1 MKKNKISTNIK
12 IIGILFAILMLSIV
26 AITFYLNNKN
36 EKDALIINI
45 AGKQRMLTQ
54 NISKNI
60 FYLSQFK
67 DSSFDE
73 LNSSTAEF
81 IYSLKT
87 LREGNNLPK
96 IKEAPTSEIANQL
109 MKIEIL
115 WSSFYQTVVNFKELL
130 HKENS
135 QNELQNILKSI
146 HSSNTIL
153 LNEVDNL
160 VSLYTVY
167 SESKIATIRYLQYF
181 FAVLILIL
189 VIYSFIKLK
198 SMEANAIK
206 FLEESK
212 KVMEQNFQAP
222 LEPIK
227 IEAEG
232 EIVEATNTLNKFINK
247 INLVMD
253 DSANAIVQSKNAS
266 LKLDELTNEF
276 NDIIENLTNSSEISK
291 HLNRSEDIV
300 IQSQEDLM
308 NSNKRLLELKNELD
322 KILISFDKKD

>member
-12 IIGILFAILMLSIV
+12 IIGTLFAILMLSIV

-60 FYLSQFK
+60 FYLSQFRNN
-67 DSSFDE
+67 SLDE
-73 LNSSTAEF
+73 LDSSTAEF
-81 IYSLKT
+81 IYNLKT
-87 LREGNNLPK
+87 LKDGNNLSK
-96 IKEAPTSEIANQL
+96 IKEAPTSQIANQL
-109 MKIEIL
+109 MKVEIL
-115 WSSFYQTVVNFKELL
+115 WSSFYQNIVHFKELL
-130 HKENS
+130 NKDNS
-135 QNELQNILKSI
+135 QNEIQTILKSI

-153 LNEVDNL
+153 LNEVDTL

-167 SESKIATIRYLQYF
+167 SESKIATIRYLQYL
-181 FAVLILIL
+181 FAILIL
-189 VIYSFIKLK
+189 VLILYSFLKLK
-198 SMEANAIK
+198 AMEANAIR

-212 KVMEQNFQAP
+212 KVMEQNLQAP
-222 LEPIK
+222 LTPIK

-232 EIVEATNTLNKFINK
+232 EIVEATNTLNKFIQK

-253 DSANAIVQSKNAS
+253 DSANAMIQSKNAS

-322 KILISFDKKD
+322 KILESFNKKD

>member
-130 HKENS
+130 HKEDS
-135 QNELQNILKSI
+135 QNELQTILKSI

-189 VIYSFIKLK
+189 IIYSFIKLK

>member
-67 DSSFDE
+67 NSSFDE

-81 IYSLKT
+81 IYNLKT

-109 MKIEIL
+109 MKVEIL
-115 WSSFYQTVVNFKELL
+115 WSSFYQTVLNFKELL
-130 HKENS
+130 HKEDS
-135 QNELQNILKSI
+135 QNELQTILKSI

-181 FAVLILIL
+181 FAILILIL
-189 VIYSFIKLK
+189 IIYSFIKLK

-232 EIVEATNTLNKFINK
+232 EIVEATNTLNKFIKK

-253 DSANAIVQSKNAS
+253 DSANAIIQSKNAS

>member
-67 DSSFDE
+67 NSSFDE

-81 IYSLKT
+81 IYNLKT

-109 MKIEIL
+109 MKVEIL
-115 WSSFYQTVVNFKELL
+115 WSSFYQTVLNFKELL

-135 QNELQNILKSI
+135 QNELQTILKSI

-181 FAVLILIL
+181 FAILILIL
-189 VIYSFIKLK
+189 IIYSFIKLK

-232 EIVEATNTLNKFINK
+232 EIVEATNTLNKFIKK

-253 DSANAIVQSKNAS
+253 DSANAIIQSKNAS

>member
-12 IIGILFAILMLSIV
+12 IIGTLFAILMLSIV

-67 DSSFDE
+67 NNSLDE
-73 LNSSTAEF
+73 LDSSTAEF
-81 IYSLKT
+81 IYNLKT
-87 LREGNNLPK
+87 LKDGNNLSK
-96 IKEAPTSEIANQL
+96 IKEAPTSQIANQL
-109 MKIEIL
+109 MKVEIL
-115 WSSFYQTVVNFKELL
+115 WSSFYQNIVHFKELL
-130 HKENS
+130 NKDNS
-135 QNELQNILKSI
+135 QNEIQTILKSI

-153 LNEVDNL
+153 LNEVDTL

-167 SESKIATIRYLQYF
+167 SESKIATIRYLQYL
-181 FAVLILIL
+181 FAILIL
-189 VIYSFIKLK
+189 VLILYSFLKLK
-198 SMEANAIK
+198 AMEANAIR

-212 KVMEQNFQAP
+212 KVMEQNLQAP
-222 LEPIK
+222 LTPIK

-232 EIVEATNTLNKFINK
+232 EIVEATNTLNKFIQK

-253 DSANAIVQSKNAS
+253 DSANAMIQSKNAS

-322 KILISFDKKD
+322 KILESFNKKD

>member
-135 QNELQNILKSI
+135 QNELQTILKSI

-189 VIYSFIKLK
+189 IIYSFIKLK